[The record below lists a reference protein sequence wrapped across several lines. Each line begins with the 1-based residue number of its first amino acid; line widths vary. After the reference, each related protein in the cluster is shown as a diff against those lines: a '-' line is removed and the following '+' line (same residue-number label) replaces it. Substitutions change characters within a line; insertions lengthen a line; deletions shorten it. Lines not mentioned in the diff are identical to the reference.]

1 MARFTSFAAR
11 SFKRRESNA
20 HRAPTL
26 GRPVTM
32 VYVARVVRNLAYG
45 ALSVIFGIT
54 LADRGF
60 TPAFV
65 GGVMSFALLSGAA
78 SSAFSG
84 AVVRRLGLRT
94 TLVIGAAL
102 MILAPL
108 AFALHSILALACA
121 VLAGT
126 LSPGGQEVGP
136 FSALEQVFIADASTA
151 DVRVK
156 RYATY
161 NLLGALGLAVG
172 ALIGGLVAR
181 NVVLV
186 GYACCGGALLILY
199 AQLPSVASP
208 ICVNRQ
214 RPRRSSDAAIIH
226 LTALFGLD
234 AFAGGFII
242 QGFLAYWLHV
252 RFGTSA
258 AAIGVVLFLAN
269 VLAAGSYLVADRVA
283 AKVGLIRTMVY
294 THLPSNVVLCIVP
307 LMPTF
312 ESAAAV
318 LLLRFA
324 FSQMDVPTRQAFT
337 MSLVAPEG
345 RAYAAGVTNAV
356 RPAAAAFGPVLAGVA
371 LQHAGSGLPFFLSGG
386 LKVAYDLLVY
396 ARFNTRPTSVD

>member
-1 MARFTSFAAR
+1 MPTFRRAVTIVYGARCLR
-11 SFKRRESNA
+11 C
-20 HRAPTL
+20 
-26 GRPVTM
+26 
-32 VYVARVVRNLAYG
+32 LAYG

-60 TPAFV
+60 TPTLV
-65 GGVMSFALLSGAA
+65 GAVMSLALLSGAA

-84 AVVRRLGLRT
+84 AVVKRIGLRA
-94 TLVIGAAL
+94 TLLTGATL
-102 MILAPL
+102 MVLSPL
-108 AFALHSILALACA
+108 AFALNSILALACA

-161 NLLGALGLAVG
+161 NLLGAVALAVG
-172 ALIGGLVAR
+172 ALAGGLVTR
-181 NVVLV
+181 NIVLV
-186 GYACCGGALLILY
+186 GYACCAGALLVLY
-199 AQLPSVASP
+199 AGLPSVASP
-208 ICVNRQ
+208 VPVTKQ
-214 RPRRSSDAAIIH
+214 RSRPAPDDVIVQ

-234 AFAGGFII
+234 AFAGGFIV
-242 QGFLAYWLHV
+242 QGFLAYWLHL

-258 AAIGVVLFLAN
+258 AAIGVVLFFAN
-269 VLAAGSYLVADRVA
+269 VLAAGSYLIADRVA
-283 AKVGLIRTMVY
+283 AKIGLIRTMVY

-307 LMPTF
+307 FMPTF
-312 ESAAAV
+312 ESATAA

-337 MSLVAPEG
+337 MSRVAPQD

-371 LQHAGSGLPFFLSGG
+371 LQHAGSGLPFFLGGG
-386 LKVAYDLLVY
+386 LKIVYDLLVY
-396 ARFNTRPTSVD
+396 ARFKGRSSPG

>member
-1 MARFTSFAAR
+1 LPHGGASVANLTV
-11 SFKRRESNA
+11 RRV
-20 HRAPTL
+20 PTL
-26 GRPVTM
+26 GRAVTI
-32 VYVARVVRNLAYG
+32 VDGARCLRCLAYG

-60 TPAFV
+60 TPTLV
-65 GGVMSFALLSGAA
+65 GAVMSLALLSGAA

-84 AVVRRLGLRT
+84 AVVKRIGFRA
-94 TLVIGAAL
+94 TLLTGAAL
-102 MILAPL
+102 MVLSPL
-108 AFALHSILALACA
+108 AFALNSILALACA

-161 NLLGALGLAVG
+161 NLLGAVALAVG
-172 ALIGGLVAR
+172 ALVGGLVTR
-181 NVVLV
+181 NVVLA
-186 GYACCGGALLILY
+186 GYACCGGALLVLY

-208 ICVNRQ
+208 IRVSKK
-214 RPRRSSDAAIIH
+214 RPRASSDNVIVQ

-234 AFAGGFII
+234 AFAGGFIV
-242 QGFLAYWLHV
+242 QGFLAYWLHL

-269 VLAAGSYLVADRVA
+269 VLAAGSFLVADRVA
-283 AKVGLIRTMVY
+283 AKIGLVRTMVY
-294 THLPSNVVLCIVP
+294 THLPSNIVLCIVP

-312 ESAAAV
+312 ESASAA

-337 MSLVAPEG
+337 MSRVAPQN
-345 RAYAAGVTNAV
+345 RAYAAGVTSAV

-371 LQHAGSGLPFFLSGG
+371 LQHAGSGLPFFLGGG
-386 LKVAYDLLVY
+386 LKIVYDLLVY
-396 ARFNTRPTSVD
+396 ARFNARSSPVD